1 MPDLDTPLPGP
12 DASAPRPSLAE
23 IAAQLDETESTRAAE
38 ATPTAPPLVAPAPP
52 PLRATRQAA
61 GSWLGGVCTGLAA
74 HLGLPVLLVRAV
86 FVALAGVQLV
96 GALLYGALWLAM
108 PIDRSPVAPGI
119 DAATRTGMRSQSS
132 TRSGDLGERLALLL
146 LGVGVALLV
155 QFLAPRWQFLPYWPM
170 LLFAAGVALVWR
182 QADGLVVRAGRR
194 RRMHAGLQA
203 LVGIVLVAAGI
214 VLTIASR
221 FSVSELSTPEWIAV
235 VCFVVVLAVAA
246 PWAFRTRSALTAARE
261 QELIANARA
270 DVAAHLHDSV
280 LQTLALIQRQADDP
294 KAVAA
299 LARKQERELRQ
310 WLYGEAHE
318 VDTVKAAL
326 DQVAAEIE
334 DNNAIAV
341 DLVVVGDRDMDVR
354 MDALVRATREALLNA
369 AKHSGSDR
377 VDVYAE
383 ISSDVAEV
391 YVRDRGQGFDTEA
404 VSDDRMGVRGSIMDR
419 MTRHDGTARVR
430 SALGEGTEVWLRMEL
445 E

>member
-1 MPDLDTPLPGP
+1 MPDLDAPLPGP
-12 DASAPRPSLAE
+12 DTSAPRPSLAE
-23 IAAQLDETESTRAAE
+23 IAAQLEERGGTGAAE
-38 ATPTAPPLVAPAPP
+38 APQTSEPVVAR
-52 PLRATRQAA
+52 RATRLAP

-74 HLGLPVLLVRAV
+74 HLGWPVLLVRAL

-96 GALLYGALWLAM
+96 GALLYAVLWLAM

-132 TRSGDLGERLALLL
+132 TRSGDVGERLALVL
-146 LGVGVALLV
+146 LGVGVALIV
-155 QFLAPRWQFLPYWPM
+155 QFLAPRWQILPFWPM
-170 LLFAAGVALVWR
+170 VLFTSGVALVWR
-182 QADGLVVRAGRR
+182 QADGLVVRSGRR
-194 RRMHAGLQA
+194 RRMRAVLQGL
-203 LVGIVLVAAGI
+203 LGIVLVAAGI
-214 VLTIASR
+214 VLTISSR
-221 FSVSELSTPEWIAV
+221 FGVSELSTPQWIGV
-235 VCFVVVLAVAA
+235 VCFVVLLAVAA
-246 PWAFRTRSALTAARE
+246 PWAFRTRSALSAARE

-318 VDTVKAAL
+318 ANTVKAAL
-326 DQVAAEIE
+326 EEAAAQIE
-334 DNNAIAV
+334 DGTAIAV

-369 AKHSGSDR
+369 AKHSGADR

-383 ISSDVAEV
+383 ISSDAAEV
-391 YVRDRGQGFDTEA
+391 YVRDRGQGFDPDA
-404 VSDDRMGVRGSIMDR
+404 VSDDRMGVRGSIVDR
-419 MTRHDGTARVR
+419 MARHDGTARVR
-430 SALGEGTEVWLRMEL
+430 SAPGDGTEVWLRMEL